1 MSGWPVCGMTADAN
15 LWNEALER
23 TTVRAL
29 LADKPGP
36 TATALDAG
44 CAAGAVS
51 EWLLS
56 RGCDVV
62 GIDISPARVVATRQ
76 RCNTNISDPAQFLVA
91 DPQERLPVEDATFCG
106 ALCSLALASG
116 SARAQGH
123 HLTSGRA

>member
-1 MSGWPVCGMTADAN
+1 MTADDD
-15 LWNEALER
+15 LWNEALEW

-29 LADKPGP
+29 LADKPDP

-56 RGCDVV
+56 RGCDVA
-62 GIDISPARVVATRQ
+62 GIDISPALVVAARQ

-91 DPQERLPVEDATFCG
+91 EPWERLPVEDATFGG
-106 ALCSLALASG
+106 ALCSGLLSG

>member
-1 MSGWPVCGMTADAN
+1 MTADDD
-15 LWNEALER
+15 LWNEALEW

-29 LADKPGP
+29 LADKPDP
-36 TATALDAG
+36 TATATALDAG

-62 GIDISPARVVATRQ
+62 GFDISPALVVVARQ

-91 DPQERLPVEDATFCG
+91 EPWERLPVEDATFGG
-106 ALCSLALASG
+106 ALCSGLLSG